1 MEKVVLSEASEQ
13 INTSDIKLLNAD
25 QAAQH
30 LSLSKSTLYKIC
42 SRKVIPYYQP
52 GGKKI
57 YFLVTDLNKYIL
69 SKRIATADELREEA
83 YGASDETEKYST
95 TFHRHN
101 RKTANRKAQSV

>member
-1 MEKVVLSEASEQ
+1 MEDLFLLEDKSNIDADLV
-13 INTSDIKLLNAD
+13 KLLNAN

-30 LSLSKSTLYKIC
+30 LSLSLSTLYKLC
-42 SRKVIPYYQP
+42 SRKVIPYFQP

-83 YGASDETEKYST
+83 YSASDETEKYRT

-101 RKTANRKAQSV
+101 RKTTNRRAQSV